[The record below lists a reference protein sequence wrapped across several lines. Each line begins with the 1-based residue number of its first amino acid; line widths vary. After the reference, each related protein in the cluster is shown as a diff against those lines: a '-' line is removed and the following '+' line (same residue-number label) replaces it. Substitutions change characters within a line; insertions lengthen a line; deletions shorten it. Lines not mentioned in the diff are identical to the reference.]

1 MKTSS
6 SLLFAAVAFAAG
18 AVTAHFLFPGAAP
31 AAEKPVAVA
40 TSDKPAAPVIPEAK
54 SAPAQVAAPA
64 VAPAPAKTVASASV
78 TPPVPNTAPAVAA
91 DAGSAAPPAAG
102 ATPPELT
109 NVITEMNGLVQG
121 GDLVSV
127 YENYMPPQKMAA
139 LTPEQK
145 DFIENQIRTQL
156 QGPNGAK
163 VLQAQQQ
170 MIQALSSI
178 TPTMNAAGDHATF
191 QVPTPKDLAPAGA
204 NLPPTLPVNFIKID
218 GKWYLDQ

>member
-1 MKTSS
+1 
-6 SLLFAAVAFAAG
+6 
-18 AVTAHFLFPGAAP
+18 
-31 AAEKPVAVA
+31 
-40 TSDKPAAPVIPEAK
+40 
-54 SAPAQVAAPA
+54 
-64 VAPAPAKTVASASV
+64 
-78 TPPVPNTAPAVAA
+78 
-91 DAGSAAPPAAG
+91 
-102 ATPPELT
+102 
-109 NVITEMNGLVQG
+109 
-121 GDLVSV
+121 
-127 YENYMPPQKMAA
+127 
-139 LTPEQK
+139 PEQK

-178 TPTMNAAGDHATF
+178 TPTMNAAGDRATF